1 MLARILLGGS
11 TDHLSTSR
19 AEDREMKGS
28 GTLLTVIATL
38 IVLVVLSPI
47 AVLSILASSK
57 DHFMAFPPTGYSL
70 RSFPELPAN
79 DPLLTSVWLSLK
91 IAPLVTVLSL
101 LIGTSAALVLEKLNF
116 LGRDALLTLFLAPL
130 LLPALVLGLALLNL
144 LTSVRLSGTI
154 PALVLG
160 HLIVTVPFVIRQMN
174 SAFSALPKEVEVAAA
189 TLGAKPSRVI
199 FRITLPL
206 VMPSLIASAALSFL
220 LCFDKAA
227 ISLFLVRAQVTALP
241 VEMMNSG
248 HGRTDPFIA
257 ALSPL
262 VIVGTLSIVL
272 LIERLV
278 GLARAVGH
286 RGT

>member
-1 MLARILLGGS
+1 
-11 TDHLSTSR
+11 
-19 AEDREMKGS
+19 MKGP
-28 GTLLTVIATL
+28 GPLLTVVATL
-38 IVLVVLSPI
+38 IFLVVLSPI
-47 AVLSILASSK
+47 AVVCILTFSA
-57 DHFMAFPPTGYSL
+57 DHFMAFPPSGYSL
-70 RSFPELPAN
+70 RSFRELPAN
-79 DPLLTSVWLSLK
+79 EPLLTSLWLSLK
-91 IAPLVTVLSL
+91 IAPMVTLLSL

-116 LGRDALLTLFLAPL
+116 LGRDALLTFFLAPL

-160 HLIVTVPFVIRQMN
+160 HLIVTVPFVIRQMS

-189 TLGAKPSRVI
+189 TLGAKPSRVVL
-199 FRITLPL
+199 RITLPL

-220 LCFDKAA
+220 LCFDKAV
-227 ISLFLVRAQVTALP
+227 ISMFLVGAQATALP
-241 VEMMNSG
+241 VEMMNYG

-272 LIERLV
+272 LVERLV
-278 GLARAVGH
+278 GLARAVGT
-286 RGT
+286 GGA